1 MRSSRFLP
9 FASLAALLL
18 GAAAGTRSPQEP
30 GAPDLAAEPGRPLQ
44 ESWVHLGDDRVTDWP
59 EVAPDPEAD
68 RELVVTVVLPRD
80 LHGERT
86 LVVGSGHVDDV
97 WRVTWDGRSLGELPR
112 DQALRRTAFPVP
124 AELLAAGEHRLV
136 VSTARVGDDV
146 SIGEIRL
153 LDRPYRELYGVRPLT
168 VRVVDADGRPLAARL
183 TLRDADGA
191 PSKVHYRALRPELV
205 ARDGTVIVPPS
216 GEVEVELGPGR
227 CVLWASRGTEWS
239 VARAEVE
246 LGAAPAP
253 TLEMVLRREVD
264 TRGWVAAD
272 THLHTYTFSG
282 HGDATLEERL
292 LTLEADGVEV
302 AIATDH
308 DHQVDYRPRQRD
320 LDLGGRWFAIVGNE
334 VSTPIGHFNAFPLPP
349 GGPRPDSSL
358 QDWAA
363 LDASI
368 RGAGARYVIL
378 NHPRW
383 PDDEKA
389 PFRSGR
395 FDPDNGKFL
404 DGQPLPVDAL
414 ELLNSSE
421 PPERWRRV
429 LLDWYALLDAGHA
442 LQVVGSSDTH
452 TVANPAGVGRTYLH
466 VGEDD
471 PARLEEDAVVAAFRG
486 GATSVSQGLFLS
498 PRFPETGE
506 GGVLRVS
513 PGETIRLGARVAGA
527 SWARLDTVSLVV
539 SGRTVAARRPEPEA
553 GRPFALDLDFSLTAP
568 DHDAWAVVLAQGP
581 ALDQPWWWSGH
592 DLVAVSQPL
601 FLDVDGNGWNP
612 TPR

>member
-1 MRSSRFLP
+1 VTSSRFLP
-9 FASLAALLL
+9 FAALAALLL
-18 GAAAGTRSPQEP
+18 GAVAGTRAPQEP
-30 GAPDLAAEPGRPLQ
+30 GAPDLDREPGRTLQ

-59 EVAPDPEAD
+59 EVAPDPEGE
-68 RELVVTVVLPRD
+68 RELVVSVVLPRD
-80 LHGERT
+80 LDGERT

-97 WRVTWDGRSLGELPR
+97 WRVTWDDTFLGELPR

-124 AELLAAGEHRLV
+124 AELLSAGEHRLV
-136 VSTARVGDDV
+136 VSTERVGDDV
-146 SIGEIRL
+146 SIGAIRL
-153 LDRPYRELYGVRPLT
+153 LDRPYRELFGVRPLT
-168 VRVVDADGRPLAARL
+168 VRVQDPDGRPLAARL
-183 TLRDADGA
+183 TLRDADGD
-191 PSKVHYRALRPELV
+191 PSTIHYRALRPGLV
-205 ARDGTVIVPPS
+205 ARDGAVIVPPS
-216 GEVEVELGPGR
+216 GEVEIELGPGE

-246 LGAAPAP
+246 LGEGAPP

-292 LTLEADGVEV
+292 FALEADGVEV

-308 DHQVDYRPRQRD
+308 NHQVDYRPRQRELD
-320 LDLGGRWFAIVGNE
+320 LDGRWFAIVGNE
-334 VSTPIGHFNAFPLPP
+334 VSTPVGHFNAFPLPA
-349 GGPRPDSSL
+349 GGPRPDASL
-358 QDWAA
+358 EDWAA

-383 PDDEKA
+383 PDDESA

-395 FDPDNGKFL
+395 FDPETGTFL

-421 PPERWRRV
+421 PPDRWRRV
-429 LLDWYALLDAGHA
+429 LLDWFALLDAGHA
-442 LQVVGSSDTH
+442 LRVVGSSDTH
-452 TVANPAGVGRTYLH
+452 TVVNPAGVGRTYLR

-471 PARLEEDAVVAAFRG
+471 PARLQEEAVVTAFRS
-486 GATSVSQGLFLS
+486 GASSVSQGLFLA
-498 PRFPETGE
+498 PRFPATDD
-506 GGVLRVS
+506 GVLRVS
-513 PGETIRLGARVAGA
+513 PGETIHIGARVAGA
-527 SWARLDTVSLVV
+527 SWARLDKVTLVV
-539 SGRTVAARRPEPEA
+539 SGRTVATRRPEPEA

-568 DHDAWAVVLAQGP
+568 DRDAWAVVLAQGP

-601 FLDVDGNGWNP
+601 FLDVDGDGWNP
-612 TPR
+612 NPR